1 MTDLA
6 TRTFNRLQRRS
17 KVKAIHFAVAV
28 RLWDSLHGVRAR
40 VGYRIVGYRA
50 GDAVVRAPIVGRVR
64 DRVDVRV
71 WARVERP
78 VMEWI
83 DA

>member
-17 KVKAIHFAVAV
+17 KVKAIHFVMEH
-28 RLWDSLHGVRAR
+28 LWDSLHGVRVR